1 MKRLALGLALAV
13 TSLHGRAQACS
24 CSGQG
29 PASALTRPD
38 QTYGVRLSQR
48 LLLGR
53 GAFNAHGSYAPFAAG
68 EHDRTLEYVLLAAYR
83 WQRLELA
90 GTFGYGARMAVISD
104 ESARTTGA
112 SDTTLRA
119 RYEAVTDPEPWQHEL
134 YPAFAMLATL
144 RLPTAQATGIAPRG
158 LGATEFALGG
168 VLERSVVPTFRLS
181 VLGEIAGRLQD
192 TTLGITRRLGPRAS
206 AELTASYFLDP
217 AWVLSVL
224 ASVRWEGNA
233 SLRGR
238 SQSGTAQRTTEVGAA
253 LSWQPWSSP
262 FRAGLSERY
271 APPIDGLAANTVQ
284 SVTSELWL
292 GYVR

>member
-1 MKRLALGLALAV
+1 MKRVALGIALAL
-13 TSLHGRAQACS
+13 TSFHGSARACS

-38 QTYGVRLSQR
+38 QTYGVRLSER
-48 LLLGR
+48 LLLGH
-53 GAFNAHGSYAPFAAG
+53 GAFNAHGAYAPFEPN

-90 GTFGYGARMAVISD
+90 GTFGYGARTAVISG
-104 ESARTTGA
+104 ESARTSGV

-134 YPAFAMLATL
+134 YPAFAMLATV
-144 RLPTAQATGIAPRG
+144 RLPSALATGLAPRG

-168 VLERSVVPTFRLS
+168 VLERSLVPTFRLS

-206 AELTASYFLDP
+206 AELTASYFVDP
-217 AWVLSVL
+217 DWVLSAL
-224 ASVRWEGNA
+224 FGVRWEGNA

-253 LSWQPWSSP
+253 LAWQPWSSP

-271 APPIDGLAANTVQ
+271 APPLGQLGANTVQ
-284 SVTSELWL
+284 SLTSELWL

>member
-1 MKRLALGLALAV
+1 MKRLAFGFALAA
-13 TSLHGRAQACS
+13 TALLGRARACS

-38 QTYGVRLSQR
+38 QTYGVRLSER
-48 LLLGR
+48 LLLGQ
-53 GAFNAHGSYAPFAAG
+53 GLFNAHGSYARFEPE

-90 GTFGYGARMAVISD
+90 GTFGYGERSAVISG
-104 ESARTTGA
+104 ESERTAGA

-119 RYEAVTDPEPWQHEL
+119 RYEAVTDPMPWQHEL
-134 YPAFAMLATL
+134 YPAFAMLATV
-144 RLPTAQATGIAPRG
+144 RLPTARATGIAPRG

-168 VLERSVVPTFRLS
+168 VLERSVVPAFRLS

-217 AWVLSVL
+217 DWVLSAL
-224 ASVRWEGNA
+224 LGVRWEGNA

-271 APPIDGLAANTVQ
+271 APPVDGLGANVAQ
-284 SVTSELWL
+284 NVTSELWL